1 MRLRKSDATL
11 QIKISM
17 FVNLF
22 EIQASSLE
30 AIELLGINLVY
41 IFQDTFDIFLEM
53 SVLYVF
59 KAFRNLISRR
69 ENKF

>member
-1 MRLRKSDATL
+1 MLVNFSDSALAGSRLPIPSL
-11 QIKISM
+11 
-17 FVNLF
+17 VNFAF

-53 SVLYVF
+53 S
-59 KAFRNLISRR
+59 
-69 ENKF
+69 